1 MKKIFT
7 LCVALFA
14 AVSMFAQE
22 TKGMFEFA
30 TADGTIVP
38 SGSVITKSDVEDHTD
53 PKDSVD
59 NVDNMQI
66 PTGLWIKPV
75 KTELNGEKLRV
86 KLRVDVEKID
96 PGSSINF
103 CLLGNCNTAMRKG
116 TYESNGGFVDK
127 LDDLQTEWKIGN
139 DEETGKAKYGEATA
153 KLTLVV
159 CRKVSQGKDQFNIE
173 QFKYE
178 DVGESSTVTVKF
190 VYNEKST
197 GINGI
202 SNANATVVARYAAD
216 GTRLSAPQK
225 GLNIVKLSNGKTVKY
240 IK

>member
-30 TADGTIVP
+30 TADGTVVP
-38 SGSVITKSDVEDHTD
+38 SGSVITKSDVEDFSD
-53 PKDSVD
+53 PEEG
-59 NVDNMQI
+59 VDNMQI
-66 PTGLWIKPV
+66 PTGLFVKPIK
-75 KTELNGEKLRV
+75 TDLNGEKLCV

-96 PGSSINF
+96 HGSIAF
-103 CLLGNCNTAMRKG
+103 CLLGSCSSARSEG
-116 TYESNGGFVDK
+116 TYESNGGFVEQ
-127 LDDLQTEWKIGN
+127 LDDLQTEWMIGN
-139 DEETGKAKYGEATA
+139 DEETEKAKYGEAKA

-159 CRKVSQGKDQFNIE
+159 CRKVSQGKDQFGIE

-202 SNANATVVARYAAD
+202 SNADATVVARYAAD

>member
-7 LCVALFA
+7 LCFALFS
-14 AVSMFAQE
+14 AVTMFAQE

-30 TADGTIVP
+30 TADGTVVP
-38 SGSVITKSDVEDHTD
+38 SGTVITKSDVEDFTEPED
-53 PKDSVD
+53 GYDTK
-59 NVDNMQI
+59 QI
-66 PTGLWIKPV
+66 STGLFVKPIK
-75 KTELNGEKLRV
+75 TDLNGEKICV
-86 KLRVDVEKID
+86 KLRLNVERID
-96 PGSSINF
+96 NGSIAF
-103 CLLGNCNTAMRKG
+103 CLLGNCKNASEKG
-116 TYESNGGFVDK
+116 EFESNAGFVDK
-127 LDDLQTEWKIGN
+127 LDNLQTEWKIV
-139 DEETGKAKYGEATA
+139 DEETHKAKYGEATA
-153 KLTLVV
+153 KLTLVA
-159 CRKVSQGKDQFNIE
+159 CRKKSLGKDQFGIE

-178 DVGESSTVTVKF
+178 DIGESSTVTVHF

-202 SNANATVVARYAAD
+202 STADATVVARYAAD

>member
-1 MKKIFT
+1 M
-7 LCVALFA
+7 VA
-14 AVSMFAQE
+14 
-22 TKGMFEFA
+22 
-30 TADGTIVP
+30 
-38 SGSVITKSDVEDHTD
+38 
-53 PKDSVD
+53 
-59 NVDNMQI
+59 
-66 PTGLWIKPV
+66 
-75 KTELNGEKLRV
+75 
-86 KLRVDVEKID
+86 
-96 PGSSINF
+96 
-103 CLLGNCNTAMRKG
+103 
-116 TYESNGGFVDK
+116 
-127 LDDLQTEWKIGN
+127 
-139 DEETGKAKYGEATA
+139 
-153 KLTLVV
+153 
-159 CRKVSQGKDQFNIE
+159 CRKVSQGKDQFDIE

>member
-30 TADGTIVP
+30 TADGTVVP

-53 PKDSVD
+53 PEDG
-59 NVDNMQI
+59 VDNMQI

-75 KTELNGEKLRV
+75 KTELNGEKLCV

-96 PGSSINF
+96 HGSSINF
-103 CLLGNCNTAMRKG
+103 CLLGNCSTARSEGK
-116 TYESNGGFVDK
+116 YESNGGFVDK
-127 LDDLQTEWKIGN
+127 LDDLQTEWTIGN
-139 DEETGKAKYGEATA
+139 DEETGKAKYGEAKA

-159 CRKVSQGKDQFNIE
+159 CRKVSQGKDQFDVE
-173 QFKYE
+173 HFKYE
-178 DVGESSTVTVKF
+178 DVGESSTVTVHF

-202 SNANATVVARYAAD
+202 SNADATVVARYAAD

>member
-38 SGSVITKSDVEDHTD
+38 SGSVITKSDVEDYTD
-53 PKDSVD
+53 PEDGE
-59 NVDNMQI
+59 DNMQI

-75 KTELNGEKLRV
+75 KTELNGEKLCV
-86 KLRVDVEKID
+86 KLRIDVEKID
-96 PGSSINF
+96 HGSINF
-103 CLLGNCNTAMRKG
+103 CLLGHCSNAKHEG

-127 LDDLQTEWKIGN
+127 LDDLQTEWMIGN
-139 DEETGKAKYGEATA
+139 DEETYKAKYGEAKA

-159 CRKVSQGKDQFNIE
+159 CRKVSQGKDQFDVE
-173 QFKYE
+173 HFKYE
-178 DVGESSTVTVKF
+178 DVGESSTVTVHF

>member
-7 LCVALFA
+7 LCFALFS
-14 AVSMFAQE
+14 AVAMFAQE

-30 TADGTIVP
+30 TADGTVVP
-38 SGSVITKSDVEDHTD
+38 SGTVITKSDVEDFTD
-53 PKDSVD
+53 PEDRYDTK
-59 NVDNMQI
+59 QI
-66 PTGLWIKPV
+66 STGLFVKPIKTDL
-75 KTELNGEKLRV
+75 KGEKICV
-86 KLRVDVEKID
+86 KLRLNVERID
-96 PGSSINF
+96 NGSIAF
-103 CLLGNCNTAMRKG
+103 CLLGNCKNASEKG
-116 TYESNGGFVDK
+116 EFESNGGFVDK
-127 LDDLQTEWKIGN
+127 LDDLATEWMIGN
-139 DEETGKAKYGEATA
+139 DEETDKAMYGEAKA

-159 CRKVSQGKDQFNIE
+159 CRKVSLGKDQFGIE
-173 QFKYE
+173 KFDYE
-178 DVGESSTVTVKF
+178 DIGESSTITVHF

-202 SNANATVVARYAAD
+202 SNADATVVARYAAD

>member
-7 LCVALFA
+7 LCFALFS
-14 AVSMFAQE
+14 AVAMFAQE

-30 TADGTIVP
+30 TADGTVVP
-38 SGSVITKSDVEDHTD
+38 SGTVITKSDVEDFTE
-53 PKDSVD
+53 PKDGYD
-59 NVDNMQI
+59 TKQI
-66 PTGLWIKPV
+66 STGLFVKPIK
-75 KTELNGEKLRV
+75 TDLNGEKICV
-86 KLRVDVEKID
+86 KLRLNVERID
-96 PGSSINF
+96 NGSIAF
-103 CLLGNCNTAMRKG
+103 CLLGNCKNASEKG
-116 TYESNGGFVDK
+116 EFESNGGFVDK
-127 LDDLQTEWKIGN
+127 LDDLATEWMIGN
-139 DEETGKAKYGEATA
+139 DEETDKAMYGEAKA

-159 CRKVSQGKDQFNIE
+159 CRKVSLGIE

-178 DVGESSTVTVKF
+178 DIGESSTVTVHF
-190 VYNEKST
+190 IYNEKST

-202 SNANATVVARYAAD
+202 SNADATVVARYAAD

>member
-30 TADGTIVP
+30 TADGTVVP

-53 PKDSVD
+53 PEEG
-59 NVDNMQI
+59 VDNMQI

-75 KTELNGEKLRV
+75 KTELNGEKLCV

-96 PGSSINF
+96 HGRIDF
-103 CLLGNCNTAMRKG
+103 CLLGNCISAVREG

-127 LDDLQTEWKIGN
+127 LDDLQTEWRIGT
-139 DEETGKAKYGEATA
+139 DEETDKAKYGEATA

-159 CRKVSQGKDQFNIE
+159 CRKDDLGVEHFG
-173 QFKYE
+173 FKN
-178 DVGESSTVTVKF
+178 VGESSTVTVKF

>member
-7 LCVALFA
+7 LCFALFS
-14 AVSMFAQE
+14 AVTMFAQE

-30 TADGTIVP
+30 TADGTVVP
-38 SGSVITKSDVEDHTD
+38 SGTVITKSDVEDHTD
-53 PKDSVD
+53 PEEG
-59 NVDNMQI
+59 VDNMQI

-75 KTELNGEKLRV
+75 KTELNGEKLCV

-96 PGSSINF
+96 HGSITF
-103 CLLGNCNTAMRKG
+103 CLLGKCTPAMHEG

-127 LDDLQTEWKIGN
+127 LDDIQTEWTIGN
-139 DEETGKAKYGEATA
+139 DEETDKAKYGEAKA
-153 KLTLVV
+153 KLTLVA
-159 CRKVSQGKDQFNIE
+159 CRKVSQGKDQFGIE

-178 DVGESSTVTVKF
+178 NVGESSTVTVHF
-190 VYNEKST
+190 IYNEKST

-202 SNANATVVARYAAD
+202 SNADATVVARYAAD

>member
-38 SGSVITKSDVEDHTD
+38 SGSVITKSDVEDFTD
-53 PKDSVD
+53 PEDEYDTK
-59 NVDNMQI
+59 QI
-66 PTGLWIKPV
+66 STGLFVKPIK
-75 KTELNGEKLRV
+75 TDLNGEKLCV
-86 KLRVDVEKID
+86 KLRVDVEEID
-96 PGSSINF
+96 HGSIDF
-103 CLLGNCNTAMRKG
+103 CLLGNCSSAIKKG
-116 TYESNGGFVDK
+116 TYESNGGFVDQ
-127 LDDLQTEWKIGN
+127 LDDLATEWMIGY
-139 DEETGKAKYGEATA
+139 DEETGKAMYGEAKA

-159 CRKVSQGKDQFNIE
+159 CRKVSLGKDDFDVEHFGFEN
-173 QFKYE
+173 
-178 DVGESSTVTVKF
+178 VGESSTVTVKF

>member
-14 AVSMFAQE
+14 AASMFAQE

-30 TADGTIVP
+30 TKDGTVVP
-38 SGSVITKSDVEDHTD
+38 SGTVITKSDVEDFTD
-53 PKDSVD
+53 PEEGHDTK
-59 NVDNMQI
+59 QI
-66 PTGLWIKPV
+66 STGLFVKPIK
-75 KTELNGEKLRV
+75 TDLNGEKLCV

-96 PGSSINF
+96 HGSISF
-103 CLLGNCNTAMRKG
+103 CLLGSCRSVMREG
-116 TYESNGGFVDK
+116 TYESNGGFVEQ
-127 LDDLQTEWKIGN
+127 LDDLQTEWIIGN
-139 DEETGKAKYGEATA
+139 DEETEKAMYGEATA

-159 CRKVSQGKDQFNIE
+159 CRKVSLGKDKYNVE

-202 SNANATVVARYAAD
+202 SNADATVVARYAAD

-225 GLNIVKLSNGKTVKY
+225 GLNIVKLSNGKAVKY

>member
-30 TADGTIVP
+30 TADGTVVP
-38 SGSVITKSDVEDHTD
+38 SGSVIITKSVEDYTD
-53 PKDSVD
+53 PEDGE
-59 NVDNMQI
+59 DNMQI

-75 KTELNGEKLRV
+75 KTELNGEKLCV
-86 KLRVDVEKID
+86 KLRIDVEKID
-96 PGSSINF
+96 HGSINF
-103 CLLGNCNTAMRKG
+103 CLLGNCSNAKREG
-116 TYESNGGFVDK
+116 RYESNGGFVDK
-127 LDDLQTEWKIGN
+127 LDDLQTEWMIGN

-153 KLTLVV
+153 KLTLVA
-159 CRKVSQGKDQFNIE
+159 CRKVSQGKDQFDIE

>member
-14 AVSMFAQE
+14 AASMFAQE

-30 TADGTIVP
+30 TADGTVVP
-38 SGSVITKSDVEDHTD
+38 SGSVITKSDVENHTD
-53 PKDSVD
+53 PEEG
-59 NVDNMQI
+59 VDNMQI
-66 PTGLWIKPV
+66 PTGLFVKPIK
-75 KTELNGEKLRV
+75 TDLNGEKLCV

-96 PGSSINF
+96 HGSIAF
-103 CLLGNCNTAMRKG
+103 CLLGSCSSAKKEG
-116 TYESNGGFVDK
+116 TYESNGGFVEQ
-127 LDDLQTEWKIGN
+127 LDDLQTEWMIGN
-139 DEETGKAKYGEATA
+139 DEETEKAMYGEATA

-159 CRKVSQGKDQFNIE
+159 CRKVSLGKDGFGIE
-173 QFKYE
+173 QFEYKN
-178 DVGESSTVTVKF
+178 VGESSTVTVKF

-202 SNANATVVARYAAD
+202 SNADATVVARYAAD

>member
-7 LCVALFA
+7 LCFALFS
-14 AVSMFAQE
+14 AVTMFAQE

-30 TADGTIVP
+30 TADGTVVP
-38 SGSVITKSDVEDHTD
+38 SGTVITKSDVEDFTD
-53 PKDSVD
+53 PEEGEDD
-59 NVDNMQI
+59 MQI
-66 PTGLWIKPV
+66 PTGLFVKPIK
-75 KTELNGEKLRV
+75 TDLNGEKICV
-86 KLRVDVEKID
+86 KLRLNVERID
-96 PGSSINF
+96 NGSIAF
-103 CLLGNCNTAMRKG
+103 CLLGNCKNAIEEG
-116 TYESNGGFVDK
+116 EFESNGGFVDK
-127 LDDLQTEWKIGN
+127 LDDLQTEWMIGN
-139 DEETGKAKYGEATA
+139 DEETDKAKYGEAKA

-159 CRKVSQGKDQFNIE
+159 CRKVSLGKDQFGIE
-173 QFKYE
+173 KFDYE
-178 DVGESSTVTVKF
+178 DIGESSTVTVHF

-202 SNANATVVARYAAD
+202 NNADATVVARYAAD

>member
-30 TADGTIVP
+30 TADGTVVP
-38 SGSVITKSDVEDHTD
+38 SGSVITKSDVEDFTD
-53 PKDSVD
+53 PEDGPDTK
-59 NVDNMQI
+59 QI
-66 PTGLWIKPV
+66 STGLFVKPIK
-75 KTELNGEKLRV
+75 TDLNGEKLCV

-96 PGSSINF
+96 HGSIAF
-103 CLLGNCNTAMRKG
+103 CLLGNCSSAMREG
-116 TYESNGGFVDK
+116 TYESNGGFVDQ
-127 LDDLQTEWKIGN
+127 LDDLQTEWKIGY

-159 CRKVSQGKDQFNIE
+159 CRKVSLGKDQFGIE
-173 QFKYE
+173 HFGFE
-178 DVGESSTVTVKF
+178 NVGESSTVTVKF

>member
-7 LCVALFA
+7 LCFALFS
-14 AVSMFAQE
+14 AVTMFAQE

-30 TADGTIVP
+30 TADGTVVP
-38 SGSVITKSDVEDHTD
+38 SGTVITKSDVEDFTD
-53 PKDSVD
+53 PEDECDTK
-59 NVDNMQI
+59 QI
-66 PTGLWIKPV
+66 STGLFVKPIK
-75 KTELNGEKLRV
+75 TDLNGEKICV
-86 KLRVDVEKID
+86 KLRLNVERID
-96 PGSSINF
+96 NGSISF
-103 CLLGNCNTAMRKG
+103 CLLGNCTPAMREG
-116 TYESNGGFVDK
+116 TYESKGGFVDK
-127 LDDLQTEWKIGN
+127 LDDLATEWMIGN
-139 DEETGKAKYGEATA
+139 DEETDKAMYGEAKA

-159 CRKVSQGKDQFNIE
+159 CRKKSLGKDQFGIE

-178 DVGESSTVTVKF
+178 DIGESSTITVHF
-190 VYNEKST
+190 IYNEKST

-202 SNANATVVARYAAD
+202 SNADATVVARYAAD

>member
-7 LCVALFA
+7 LCFALFS
-14 AVSMFAQE
+14 AVAMFAQE

-30 TADGTIVP
+30 TADGTVVP
-38 SGSVITKSDVEDHTD
+38 SGTVITKSDVEDFTD
-53 PKDSVD
+53 PEEEMD
-59 NVDNMQI
+59 NKQI
-66 PTGLWIKPV
+66 PTNLFVKPIK
-75 KTELNGEKLRV
+75 TDLNGEKICV
-86 KLRVDVEKID
+86 KLRVNVERID
-96 PGSSINF
+96 HGSIAF
-103 CLLGNCNTAMRKG
+103 CLLGNCMSATDKG
-116 TYESNGGFVDK
+116 KYDSKGGFVDK
-127 LDDLQTEWKIGN
+127 LDDLQTEWMIGN
-139 DEETGKAKYGEATA
+139 DEDTEKAMYGEAEA

-159 CRKVSQGKDQFNIE
+159 CRKVSLGKDQFGIE
-173 QFKYE
+173 QFDYE
-178 DVGESSTVTVKF
+178 DIGESSTITVHF

-202 SNANATVVARYAAD
+202 SNADATVVARYAAD

>member
-7 LCVALFA
+7 LCFALFS
-14 AVSMFAQE
+14 AVAMFAQE

-30 TADGTIVP
+30 TADGTVVP
-38 SGSVITKSDVEDHTD
+38 SGTVITKSDVEDFTD
-53 PKDSVD
+53 PEEG
-59 NVDNMQI
+59 VDNMQI
-66 PTGLWIKPV
+66 STGLFVKPIK
-75 KTELNGEKLRV
+75 TDLNGEKLCV
-86 KLRVDVEKID
+86 KLRVNVEKID
-96 PGSSINF
+96 HGSIAF
-103 CLLGNCNTAMRKG
+103 CLLGSCSSAMEVG
-116 TYESNGGFVDK
+116 EYESKGGFVDK
-127 LDDLQTEWKIGN
+127 LDDLQTEWMIGN
-139 DEETGKAKYGEATA
+139 DDNYKAMYGEATA

-159 CRKVSQGKDQFNIE
+159 CRKKSLGKDDFGVEHFEYKN
-173 QFKYE
+173 
-178 DVGESSTVTVKF
+178 VGESSSITINF

-202 SNANATVVARYAAD
+202 SNADATVVARYAAD

>member
-7 LCVALFA
+7 LCFALFS
-14 AVSMFAQE
+14 AVTMFAQE

-30 TADGTIVP
+30 TADGTVVP
-38 SGSVITKSDVEDHTD
+38 SGTVITKSDVEDFTD
-53 PKDSVD
+53 PEEGEDD
-59 NVDNMQI
+59 MQI
-66 PTGLWIKPV
+66 PTGLWIKPI
-75 KTELNGEKLRV
+75 KTVLNGEKLAV
-86 KLRVDVEKID
+86 KLRVDVENID
-96 PGSSINF
+96 HGSIAF
-103 CLLGNCNTAMRKG
+103 CLLGNCSCAKDKG

-127 LDDLQTEWKIGN
+127 LDDLQTEWRIV
-139 DEETGKAKYGEATA
+139 DEETHKAKYGEATA
-153 KLTLVV
+153 KLTLVA
-159 CRKVSQGKDQFNIE
+159 CRKVSLGKNDYGIE
-173 QFKYE
+173 KFDYE
-178 DVGESSTVTVKF
+178 NVGDCSTVTVHF

-202 SNANATVVARYAAD
+202 SNADATVVARYAAD

>member
-30 TADGTIVP
+30 TADGTVVP

-53 PKDSVD
+53 PEEG
-59 NVDNMQI
+59 VDNMQI

-75 KTELNGEKLRV
+75 KTELNGEKLCV

-96 PGSSINF
+96 HGSINF
-103 CLLGNCNTAMRKG
+103 CLLGNCKSVMREG
-116 TYESNGGFVDK
+116 TYESNGGFVDQ
-127 LDDLQTEWKIGN
+127 LDDIQTEWMIGK
-139 DEETGKAKYGEATA
+139 DEETDKAMYGEAKA

-159 CRKVSQGKDQFNIE
+159 CRKVSQGKDQFGIE

-178 DVGESSTVTVKF
+178 DVGESSTVTVHF

>member
-7 LCVALFA
+7 LCFALFS
-14 AVSMFAQE
+14 AVTMFAQE

-30 TADGTIVP
+30 TADGTVVP
-38 SGSVITKSDVEDHTD
+38 SGTVITKSDVEDFTD
-53 PKDSVD
+53 PEDEYDTK
-59 NVDNMQI
+59 QI
-66 PTGLWIKPV
+66 STGLFVKPIK
-75 KTELNGEKLRV
+75 TDLNGEKICV
-86 KLRVDVEKID
+86 KLRLNVDRID
-96 PGSSINF
+96 NGSIAF
-103 CLLGNCNTAMRKG
+103 CLLGNCKNASEKG
-116 TYESNGGFVDK
+116 EFESNGGFVDN
-127 LDDLQTEWKIGN
+127 LGDLQTEWMIDH
-139 DEETGKAKYGEATA
+139 DEETGKAMYGEAKA

-159 CRKVSQGKDQFNIE
+159 CRKVSLGKYQSGIE

-178 DVGESSTVTVKF
+178 DIGESSTITVHF

-202 SNANATVVARYAAD
+202 STADATVVARYAAD

>member
-30 TADGTIVP
+30 TADGTVVP

-53 PKDSVD
+53 PEEG
-59 NVDNMQI
+59 VDNMQI

-75 KTELNGEKLRV
+75 KTELNGEKLCV

-96 PGSSINF
+96 HGSIDF
-103 CLLGNCNTAMRKG
+103 CLLGNCSRAVREG

-127 LDDLQTEWKIGN
+127 LDDLQTEWMIGT
-139 DEETGKAKYGEATA
+139 DEETDKAKYGEATA

-159 CRKVSQGKDQFNIE
+159 CRKVSQGKDDFG
-173 QFKYE
+173 FKN
-178 DVGESSTVTVKF
+178 VGESSTVTVKF

>member
-38 SGSVITKSDVEDHTD
+38 SGSVITKSDVEDFTD
-53 PKDSVD
+53 PKDGYD
-59 NVDNMQI
+59 TKQI
-66 PTGLWIKPV
+66 STGLFVKPIK
-75 KTELNGEKLRV
+75 TDLSGEKLRV

-96 PGSSINF
+96 HGSINF
-103 CLLGNCNTAMRKG
+103 CLLGNCSSVIREG
-116 TYESNGGFVDK
+116 TYESNGGFVDQ
-127 LDDLQTEWKIGN
+127 LDDLLTEWIIGYN
-139 DEETGKAKYGEATA
+139 EETGKAKYGEAKA

-159 CRKVSQGKDQFNIE
+159 CRKVSQGKDKFGIE

>member
-7 LCVALFA
+7 LCFALFS
-14 AVSMFAQE
+14 AVAMFAQE

-30 TADGTIVP
+30 TADGTVVP
-38 SGSVITKSDVEDHTD
+38 SGTVITKSDVEDHTD
-53 PKDSVD
+53 PEEG
-59 NVDNMQI
+59 VDNMQI

-75 KTELNGEKLRV
+75 KTELNGEKLCV

-96 PGSSINF
+96 HGSIAF
-103 CLLGNCNTAMRKG
+103 CLLGNCSSAINKG
-116 TYESNGGFVDK
+116 TYESNGGFVDQ
-127 LDDLQTEWKIGN
+127 LGDLQTEWMIGT
-139 DEETGKAKYGEATA
+139 DEETDKAMYGEAKA
-153 KLTLVV
+153 KLTLVA
-159 CRKVSQGKDQFNIE
+159 CRKVSLGKDKFDVE
-173 QFKYE
+173 YFKYE
-178 DVGESSTVTVKF
+178 DVGDCSTVTVHF

-202 SNANATVVARYAAD
+202 SNADATVVARYAAD

>member
-7 LCVALFA
+7 LCFALFS
-14 AVSMFAQE
+14 AVAMFAQE

-30 TADGTIVP
+30 TADGTVVP
-38 SGSVITKSDVEDHTD
+38 SGTVITKSDVEDFTEPD
-53 PKDSVD
+53 TK
-59 NVDNMQI
+59 QI
-66 PTGLWIKPV
+66 STGLFVKPIKTDL
-75 KTELNGEKLRV
+75 KGEKICV
-86 KLRVDVEKID
+86 KLRLNVERID
-96 PGSSINF
+96 NGSIAF
-103 CLLGNCNTAMRKG
+103 CLLGNCKNASG
-116 TYESNGGFVDK
+116 EGEFESNGGFVDQ
-127 LDDLQTEWKIGN
+127 LDDLKTEWMIGN
-139 DEETGKAKYGEATA
+139 DEETHKAMYGEAKA

-159 CRKVSQGKDQFNIE
+159 CRKVSLGKDQLGIE

-178 DVGESSTVTVKF
+178 DIGESSTVTVHF
-190 VYNEKST
+190 IYNEKST

-202 SNANATVVARYAAD
+202 SNADATVVARYAAD

>member
-7 LCVALFA
+7 LCFALFS
-14 AVSMFAQE
+14 AVTMFAQE

-30 TADGTIVP
+30 TADGTVVP
-38 SGSVITKSDVEDHTD
+38 SGTVITKSDVEDFTD
-53 PKDSVD
+53 PEEEMD
-59 NVDNMQI
+59 NKQI
-66 PTGLWIKPV
+66 PTNLFVKPIK
-75 KTELNGEKLRV
+75 TDLNGEKICV
-86 KLRVDVEKID
+86 KLRVNVERID
-96 PGSSINF
+96 HGSIAF
-103 CLLGNCNTAMRKG
+103 CLLGNCMSATDKG
-116 TYESNGGFVDK
+116 KYDSSGGFVDK

-139 DEETGKAKYGEATA
+139 DEETDKAMYGEAKA

-159 CRKVSQGKDQFNIE
+159 CRKVSLGKDQFGIE
-173 QFKYE
+173 QFDYE
-178 DVGESSTVTVKF
+178 DIGESSTITVHF

-202 SNANATVVARYAAD
+202 SNADATVVARYAAD

>member
-7 LCVALFA
+7 LCIALFS
-14 AVSMFAQE
+14 AVAMFAQE

-30 TADGTIVP
+30 TKDGTVVP
-38 SGSVITKSDVEDHTD
+38 SGTVITKSDVEDHTD
-53 PKDSVD
+53 PEEG
-59 NVDNMQI
+59 VDNMQI
-66 PTGLWIKPV
+66 PTGLFVKPIK
-75 KTELNGEKLRV
+75 TDLNGEKLCV

-96 PGSSINF
+96 HGSIAF
-103 CLLGNCNTAMRKG
+103 CLLGSCSSARSEG
-116 TYESNGGFVDK
+116 TYESNGGFVEQ
-127 LDDLQTEWKIGN
+127 LDDLQTEWMIGN
-139 DEETGKAKYGEATA
+139 DKETDKAMYGEATA

-159 CRKVSQGKDQFNIE
+159 CRKVSLGKDGFGIE

-178 DVGESSTVTVKF
+178 NVGESSTVTVKF

-202 SNANATVVARYAAD
+202 SNADATVVARYAAD

-225 GLNIVKLSNGKTVKY
+225 GLNIVKLANGKTVKY

>member
-7 LCVALFA
+7 LCFALFS
-14 AVSMFAQE
+14 AVTMFAQE

-30 TADGTIVP
+30 TADGTVVP
-38 SGSVITKSDVEDHTD
+38 SGTVITKSDVEDFTD
-53 PKDSVD
+53 PEEGEDD
-59 NVDNMQI
+59 MQI
-66 PTGLWIKPV
+66 PTGLFVKPIK
-75 KTELNGEKLRV
+75 TDLNGEKIYV
-86 KLRVDVEKID
+86 KLRLNVERID
-96 PGSSINF
+96 HGSIAF
-103 CLLGNCNTAMRKG
+103 CLLGNCKNASEKG
-116 TYESNGGFVDK
+116 EFESNAGFVDK
-127 LDDLQTEWKIGN
+127 LDDLQTEWMIGN
-139 DEETGKAKYGEATA
+139 DEETDKAMYGEAKA

-159 CRKVSQGKDQFNIE
+159 CRKVSLGKDQFGIE

-178 DVGESSTVTVKF
+178 DIGESSTVTVHF
-190 VYNEKST
+190 IYNEKST

-202 SNANATVVARYAAD
+202 SNADATVVARYAAD

>member
-30 TADGTIVP
+30 TADGTVVP
-38 SGSVITKSDVEDHTD
+38 SGSVITKSDVEDFTD
-53 PKDSVD
+53 PEEGEDD
-59 NVDNMQI
+59 MQI
-66 PTGLWIKPV
+66 PTGLWIKPI
-75 KTELNGEKLRV
+75 KTVLNGEKLAV
-86 KLRVDVEKID
+86 KLRVDVKNID
-96 PGSSINF
+96 HGSIAF
-103 CLLGNCNTAMRKG
+103 CLLGNCSSAKDKG

-127 LDDLQTEWKIGN
+127 LDDLQTEWKIV
-139 DEETGKAKYGEATA
+139 DEETHKAKYGEATA
-153 KLTLVV
+153 KLTLVA
-159 CRKVSQGKDQFNIE
+159 CRKVSLGKDDFGVE
-173 QFKYE
+173 RFGFK

-202 SNANATVVARYAAD
+202 SNTNATVVARYAAD

>member
-1 MKKIFT
+1 
-7 LCVALFA
+7 
-14 AVSMFAQE
+14 
-22 TKGMFEFA
+22 
-30 TADGTIVP
+30 
-38 SGSVITKSDVEDHTD
+38 
-53 PKDSVD
+53 
-59 NVDNMQI
+59 MQI
-66 PTGLWIKPV
+66 PTGLWIKPI
-75 KTELNGEKLRV
+75 KTELNGEKLCV

-96 PGSSINF
+96 HGSIAF
-103 CLLGNCNTAMRKG
+103 CLLGNCSTAKRKG

-127 LDDLQTEWKIGN
+127 LDDLQTEWMIGN
-139 DEETGKAKYGEATA
+139 DEETDKAKYGEATA

-159 CRKVSQGKDQFNIE
+159 CRKVSQGKDQFGIE

-202 SNANATVVARYAAD
+202 SNADATVVARYAAD